1 MCMRITVCSRTFEI
15 VVVVVP
21 VAVTR
26 EGSHKLGKI
35 MIRYEWHFFSKINSF
50 LQIKENRREGWKI
63 PRVDR

>member
-35 MIRYEWHFFSKINSF
+35 M
-50 LQIKENRREGWKI
+50 
-63 PRVDR
+63 V